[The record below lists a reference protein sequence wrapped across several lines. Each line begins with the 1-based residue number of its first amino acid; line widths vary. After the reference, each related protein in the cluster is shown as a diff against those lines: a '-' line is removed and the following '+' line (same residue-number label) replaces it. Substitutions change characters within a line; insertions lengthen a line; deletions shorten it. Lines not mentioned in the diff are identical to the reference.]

1 MVSEMVWDSEEETFP
16 PPPPVSPVVLLTT
29 KTPGQKR
36 RAPPPPPPRAP
47 PPQHRQTES
56 PPPSPLSLPST
67 SPRQSPTHSFSEL
80 CSSPTLVSAPL
91 YPAQNLVII
100 SRDIEISQYSSPSQT
115 ISDPEEFPPL
125 PNLPEKP
132 SFWSS
137 TLNWT
142 NIREGLEY
150 KIDCMEWS
158 SLRNQT
164 YCTIKNIYH
173 VWLSEL
179 QNCRNQNVLSSL
191 V

>member
-1 MVSEMVWDSEEETFP
+1 MVWDSEEETFP

-115 ISDPEEFPPL
+115 IADPEEFPPL
-125 PNLPEKP
+125 PNLPEKQRFGP
-132 SFWSS
+132 LGSS
-137 TLNWT
+137 MFNLS
-142 NIREGLEY
+142 NIREDLEY
-150 KIDCMEWS
+150 KLDSLERS
-158 SLRNQT
+158 SQHSQT
-164 YCTIKNIYH
+164 YCTF
-173 VWLSEL
+173 L
-179 QNCRNQNVLSSL
+179 
-191 V
+191 